1 MEQINNG
8 RNRNPIS
15 LLISALTLVL
25 LSTLSVNSL
34 NAQGVVSDNPA
45 TIQTAVPSRSYNE
58 AFFRVGTL
66 GTSFGINHFK
76 DLTPRTA
83 IVIGASYSNYRMGG
97 FYSDYYRY
105 LPASS
110 TNVYGEFRY
119 YLLPKENQLTA
130 FTYAAVNT
138 GYNQFMNGRKVNL
151 GLEVGGEMRYKIS
164 ENASISVRTS
174 FYRQNGSNPYMMNP
188 YMINPSYPMR

>member
-1 MEQINNG
+1 MEQLNNG
-8 RNRNPIS
+8 RNRKPIS
-15 LLISALTLVL
+15 LFMSVL
-25 LSTLSVNSL
+25 AVIFLSTLGL
-34 NAQGVVSDNPA
+34 LKAQGIVSDNPA
-45 TIQTAVPSRSYNE
+45 TTPSVAPSRSYNE

-83 IVIGASYSNYRMGG
+83 IVIGASYSNYRMGSS
-97 FYSDYYRY
+97 FYSDYYRF
-105 LPASS
+105 LPSYS

-174 FYRQNGSNPYMMNP
+174 FYRQNGSNPYMMGPSMMNP
-188 YMINPSYPMR
+188 NYPMR